1 MSSTYAPNSLDDPQF
16 IPGENIG
23 TGHGEP
29 ILMTPELPG
38 ENLRKF
44 GDMIERTFESAPS
57 EMALL
62 FIFAVTVT
70 VALVAVGLLAV
81 MSTIRVQKMIGDR
94 GKNDTELIAAYL
106 ARNKVAND
114 QIGDYE
120 DDQLSQDSPLTVPPQ

>member
-23 TGHGEP
+23 TGHGGP

-44 GDMIERTFESAPS
+44 GDMMEHTFESAP

-106 ARNKVAND
+106 ARNKKAYG
-114 QIGDYE
+114 QIGEYE
-120 DDQLSQDSPLTVPPQ
+120 AARLGE